1 MRKIKTNIRVADLD
15 RLSDVIIQL
24 YNGENTLAQDAYLK
38 GLMTKITDLSAQIT
52 SAIKADKVLSQLD
65 EADSKRDDILR
76 AISSLL
82 KGAVVSRN
90 AEKKA
95 AAEQLLAVFEKY
107 KGIVGESYSEESAH
121 IESLLEDFGKSGAM
135 VEKVDDLQDY
145 LDDLRTAQDEF
156 DHVNVVYLNAK
167 TDKGTTATSLKK
179 PLLSAINDK
188 LLPYLD
194 VMVDADAD
202 KYSHFASNVEQA
214 VEKANELI
222 GKRESEKEEKKP
234 AEQ

>member
-1 MRKIKTNIRVADLD
+1 MKKIKNQIRVADLD
-15 RLSDVIIQL
+15 RVSDVIIQF

-52 SAIKADKVLSQLD
+52 TAIKADKVLSELD
-65 EADSKRDDILR
+65 EADSKRDDVLR

-95 AAEQLLAVFEKY
+95 AAEQLLTVFEKY
-107 KGIVGESYSEESAH
+107 KGIVRESYSEESAH
-121 IESLLEDFGKSGAM
+121 IESLLEDFGKSSAM
-135 VEKVDDLQDY
+135 VAKVDDLQGY
-145 LDDLRTAQDEF
+145 LDDLRAAEDEF
-156 DHVNVVYLNAK
+156 DRVNSVYLNSK
-167 TDKGTTATSLKK
+167 TDKGASASSLKK

-214 VEKANELI
+214 VEQANQLTS
-222 GKRESEKEEKKP
+222 KREGEKEEK
-234 AEQ
+234 AEK